1 MSKSHNGVK
10 ESEERTYSG
19 GPVPGSSGKKARR
32 GTEIDADDRIL
43 VSLKHKLHRRRAR
56 VPELDAAVF
65 ATADDPLALVRDRD
79 GEHVVLVTREVHG
92 AQVFIHGFLPVWR
105 RAHPNAA
112 HIPVLE
118 CFIQRA
124 RDQTLTIG
132 SERNAEDR
140 VFMSA

>member
-10 ESEERTYSG
+10 ESEECTYSG

-79 GEHVVLVTREVHG
+79 GEDEVLDPPNTVLSVLPDLQGRAEIAPY
-92 AQVFIHGFLPVWR
+92 AQ
-105 RAHPNAA
+105 
-112 HIPVLE
+112 
-118 CFIQRA
+118 
-124 RDQTLTIG
+124 
-132 SERNAEDR
+132 
-140 VFMSA
+140 